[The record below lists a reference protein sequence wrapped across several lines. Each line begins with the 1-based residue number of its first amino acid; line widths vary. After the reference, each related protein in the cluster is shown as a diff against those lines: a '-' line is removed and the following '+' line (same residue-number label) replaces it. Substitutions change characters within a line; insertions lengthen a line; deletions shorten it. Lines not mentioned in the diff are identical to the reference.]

1 LKIKKKWTDTAVP
14 VKIFSEIRSYIQL
27 IA

>member
-1 LKIKKKWTDTAVP
+1 MGKKKWTDTAVP